1 MHVEPGG
8 QVLEAVH
15 LRSQLVGGFLPV
27 REMSHIGV
35 TPLACT
41 PAQVSQGGQP
51 PGVPGLG
58 ICVQGGAQMQPFC
71 VSRPPYSTWSART
84 EGVGG
89 GGQPGEAATSAEQQR
104 ASPGPGAGWGSVGE
118 WGGVRGDAL
127 QPTLGSP

>member
-71 VSRPPYSTWSART
+71 VSRPPYSTWSARR
-84 EGVGG
+84 GAGG
-89 GGQPGEAATSAEQQR
+89 GGQPGGGHAEQQR
-104 ASPGPGAGWGSVGE
+104 ASRRPGGGEGGEGWGL
-118 WGGVRGDAL
+118 GDAL